1 MEQKIVNAIIA
12 KYNPVGIILYGSRS
26 TNVALEHSDWDIVC
40 ITNSHSGSDSF
51 SIDGEDVDLDII
63 KLPIDTTTLLEHFDG
78 TLQTAKILF
87 DTNNQART
95 LLDGVLVEYSKGR
108 NLSDEKLNLRRQFL
122 KRRFKKLTQSQDDK
136 ILYTIHVGVFIE
148 KATQAWYEILNNR
161 WRTSLRS
168 RLIAIKQEDPEFYLL
183 LEQLTNND
191 MQVSLASAKQILG
204 KII

>member
-63 KLPIDTTTLLEHFDG
+63 KPPIDTTTLLEHFDG

>member
-122 KRRFKKLTQSQDDK
+122 KRRLKKLTQSQDDK

-148 KATQAWYEILNNR
+148 KATQAW
-161 WRTSLRS
+161 
-168 RLIAIKQEDPEFYLL
+168 
-183 LEQLTNND
+183 
-191 MQVSLASAKQILG
+191 
-204 KII
+204 

>member
-1 MEQKIVNAIIA
+1 MEQKIVDAIIL

-26 TNVALEHSDWDIVC
+26 TDVALEHSDWDIVC

-63 KLPIDTTTLLEHFDG
+63 KLPIDTQTILEHFDG

-95 LLDGVLVEYSKGR
+95 LLDGVLAEYSKGR

-136 ILYTIHVGVFIE
+136 ILYTIHIGVFIE

-191 MQVSLASAKQILG
+191 MEVSLASAKQILS